1 MTGQP
6 SSAQGSGT
14 PSLTVLSLGDPRD
27 HLRST
32 FAVEL
37 EVPSRWSDNDMY
49 GHVNNAV
56 YYELF
61 DTAINAWVLQH
72 VADVA
77 ERARGV
83 VAESACRFFASLSF
97 PGTIVVGLRVERLG
111 TSSVTYRLGA
121 FRQDDPSDA
130 QPAAIGHWVHVYVDP
145 ATLRPVA
152 VPGPARELLA
162 SAVVPTDP

>member
-1 MTGQP
+1 M
-6 SSAQGSGT
+6 
-14 PSLTVLSLGDPRD
+14 LSLGDPQD

-32 FAVEL
+32 FAVQL

-77 ERARGV
+77 GHARGV

-130 QPAAIGHWVHVYVDP
+130 PPAAIGHWVHVYVDP
-145 ATLRPVA
+145 ATLRPVP
-152 VPGPARELLA
+152 VPGPARELFA